1 MPVQEVQGSDEE
13 LMGILLLVTSKMM
26 SMGPDHVEELVRGKG
41 GFVSR
46 IELLEE
52 LWNLAHDALIL
63 LGCQAK
69 MSIREEVIAEQRR
82 VCQHLS

>member
-13 LMGILLLVTSKMM
+13 LVGVLLLVTSKMM

-52 LWNLAHDALIL
+52 L
-63 LGCQAK
+63 
-69 MSIREEVIAEQRR
+69 
-82 VCQHLS
+82 

>member
-26 SMGPDHVEELVRGKG
+26 GMGPDHVEKLVRGKG

-52 LWNLAHDALIL
+52 L
-63 LGCQAK
+63 
-69 MSIREEVIAEQRR
+69 
-82 VCQHLS
+82 